1 MGLDVEQENDVIGTD
16 LEEES
21 EAEEPISNAPS
32 LAKIEAI
39 SEIDLASDAACP
51 PATPVTS
58 SNRKSSISRLNFTF

>member
-39 SEIDLASDAACP
+39 SEIDLASDAACKD
-51 PATPVTS
+51 
-58 SNRKSSISRLNFTF
+58 N